1 MELKLPVSPIILE
14 QLSSLAQCLCFSLE
28 FEVPV
33 ECTAGMQLIKDVL
46 LSINSRFYSILII
59 NDKKSSLSVYLTG
72 QFLEILKKFRGPEA
86 VVGAPQSI
94 CTAIVNY
101 MGEQRVAAVA
111 EKHFIDALHRE
122 CIN

>member
-1 MELKLPVSPIILE
+1 MVNTLYLVGYHNNILPA
-14 QLSSLAQCLCFSLE
+14 AQRCYNIQA
-28 FEVPV
+28 P
-33 ECTAGMQLIKDVL
+33 QQ
-46 LSINSRFYSILII
+46 II

-94 CTAIVNY
+94 CIAIVNY